1 MRKLTFII
9 TALLAAPAPA
19 LAGEETALL
28 FDAVTLLP
36 KDGVHAGAS
45 GLGAELRFVGEDC
58 MTGGFTAFAAI
69 GAPGT
74 ENRRDVL
81 DFGFTVG
88 IRPERSSLAPFAAVS
103 LDVLHITT
111 HAPEMTYRGT
121 TLGIGAHVGV
131 LGRVGDKLFVKA
143 SGGFLGAI
151 VPGTGDDLGGWLL
164 SGGVGWMIDD

>member
-1 MRKLTFII
+1 MRKLTI
-9 TALLAAPAPA
+9 TLAALLAAPAPA

-28 FDAVTLLP
+28 FDAVTILP

-45 GLGAELRFVGEDC
+45 GGGAEIRFTDDC

-81 DFGFTVG
+81 DFGFTIGV
-88 IRPERSSLAPFAAVS
+88 RPERRSIAPFAAVS

-121 TLGIGAHVGV
+121 TLGVGAHVGL

-164 SGGVGWMIDD
+164 SGGLGVMIDD